1 MTDDKIKELMD
12 WLEKQVYSSPPSDLK
27 ECLDYSEV
35 LQYLPAK
42 LKELNAGRAINN
54 QTPSET

>member
-42 LKELNAGRAINN
+42 LKELLK
-54 QTPSET
+54 